1 MSLKASP
8 IRRSSNGLSSSHRSR
23 IMMNSFTYVAP
34 PSSTPTNTTTTT
46 NGEPLKIGRSINK
59 STTPSETNGFFDSKV
74 LSRSHAE
81 IWFEKFCV
89 CGNGCGGN
97 CDGNGIINGV
107 GGEVGGKVYIKDLKS
122 SNGTFVNGKKI
133 EADNGECEIVE
144 LNNKDLLKRNSMP
157 KSLSKSISND
167 LSIFDIVERELNF
180 ARQDS
185 HNLTHLNNMLND
197 VNHKLED
204 YSANKINIS
213 SSNNIINKFN
223 SSAVI
228 LSQQDQQN
236 QYKIIQKSYQDLHE
250 LFTKTIQGHEEEKRL
265 IILSYTK
272 QMDEILKEHNVLKE
286 NCNDLMEIIN
296 SNEREYENNHYAK
309 KIMIKT
315 NESEKYNTATKKQLQ
330 EEQKNEKEFVDLSNK
345 LDLTTRDY
353 NQMKENFDIT
363 IKRILIDKLEKIIK
377 SKKDE
382 TKILEKEK
390 SADGVNISNLGI
402 GITDIADIG
411 IVGGN
416 NIKHFKQ
423 KSEPIKDSEWTND
436 EFSDHDNNV
445 VDDDHKKSNN
455 SEDLE
460 SSEDYCA
467 EEAEVGG
474 DNDDDSEEFDND
486 GILSSG
492 KKNCKIQKVVD
503 MENSDVNL
511 IRLWHSTSEFIT
523 GELSRY
529 HISFDSSIH
538 QPSTAWPPKFLSVKV
553 ANIKPI
559 VYRSFSLFAPHN
571 LSVSCLETSKLKKN
585 RGVGF
590 KPALKLGGVWRFQ
603 LELIDDND
611 GDGRRRTKGDWT
623 LDIIS
628 EIIRSP
634 NSIKY
639 EISIFAEIPE
649 NATIEDEFKIFEANY
664 NKTIKKGKSVT
675 TTLSPSIKYELF
687 TTKDI
692 FSLPN
697 LKEEKRVRQQQNDI
711 HLIVLTHGIHGSML
725 DQLYLKESIEELY
738 PKDNHNR
745 VIVYSSDVLHIYTE
759 DGIEECGEKLAKKI
773 LEYIDITN
781 DNSDDGGNSDGRSR
795 TFSPTISKISFIG
808 HSLGGLINVFVV
820 GYLYTVTCGKFFD
833 NIKPIHF
840 ITIASPWL
848 GFCCCRTRFSSLRLG
863 MKFGALGQTGKDL
876 ALVPRSRE
884 QQNKASGAVE
894 ENTEGGE
901 DEPLLLA
908 LAKPTSES
916 HIALAKFQSRTI
928 YSNIANDVP
937 HVRISL
943 SPPDVSSD
951 HIDRS
956 IKNSYSS
963 ILHDKIYTPDEIS
976 SQFLSSSNDND
987 NNSIEVKIAR
997 CWHSDLSWRKVILY
1011 IEGDAHTNVVVRR
1024 KWLNVAGWK
1033 VIQHLLDQH
1042 KF

>member
-1 MSLKASP
+1 
-8 IRRSSNGLSSSHRSR
+8 
-23 IMMNSFTYVAP
+23 
-34 PSSTPTNTTTTT
+34 
-46 NGEPLKIGRSINK
+46 
-59 STTPSETNGFFDSKV
+59 
-74 LSRSHAE
+74 
-81 IWFEKFCV
+81 
-89 CGNGCGGN
+89 
-97 CDGNGIINGV
+97 
-107 GGEVGGKVYIKDLKS
+107 
-122 SNGTFVNGKKI
+122 
-133 EADNGECEIVE
+133 
-144 LNNKDLLKRNSMP
+144 
-157 KSLSKSISND
+157 
-167 LSIFDIVERELNF
+167 
-180 ARQDS
+180 
-185 HNLTHLNNMLND
+185 
-197 VNHKLED
+197 
-204 YSANKINIS
+204 
-213 SSNNIINKFN
+213 
-223 SSAVI
+223 
-228 LSQQDQQN
+228 
-236 QYKIIQKSYQDLHE
+236 
-250 LFTKTIQGHEEEKRL
+250 
-265 IILSYTK
+265 
-272 QMDEILKEHNVLKE
+272 
-286 NCNDLMEIIN
+286 
-296 SNEREYENNHYAK
+296 
-309 KIMIKT
+309 T

-330 EEQKNEKEFVDLSNK
+330 EEQKNGGNNNNNYNYQQLLLNKEKEFVDLSNK

-390 SADGVNISNLGI
+390 SAL
-402 GITDIADIG
+402 
-411 IVGGN
+411 
-416 NIKHFKQ
+416 
-423 KSEPIKDSEWTND
+423 KDLINSEWTND

-585 RGVGF
+585 RGV
-590 KPALKLGGVWRFQ
+590 ALKLGGVWRFQ

-848 GFCCCRTRFSSLRLG
+848 GSSDHPWYVRLG